1 MRGDVMARRKTSRP
15 KPDWRVRWDAYEARK
30 AEVAAQGLSADE
42 YEQAVRS
49 IAKELG
55 V

>member
-1 MRGDVMARRKTSRP
+1 MSRRRKPRA
-15 KPDWRVRWDAYEARK
+15 DWRDRWEAYEARK
-30 AEVAAQGLSADE
+30 AEVAAQGLSPAE

>member
-1 MRGDVMARRKTSRP
+1 MSCRRK
-15 KPDWRVRWDAYEARK
+15 KPLTDWRVRWQAYEARK
-30 AEVAAQGLSADE
+30 AEVAAQGLSASE

-49 IAKELG
+49 IAQELG